1 MILPKVPVYLKILV
15 DKTSTDTFDYM
26 DVFRDKFI
34 RVWVILRD
42 KFKGFKYLSIAA
54 WTMMETYGMADWT
67 GTSLS
72 MATIATKF
80 WWSPAA

>member
-1 MILPKVPVYLKILV
+1 MILPKVPVYLKMPV
-15 DKTSTDTFDYM
+15 DKTSTDIFDSV

-34 RVWVILRD
+34 RVWVILRE
-42 KFKGFKYLSIAA
+42 KFKGFKYLSITA
-54 WTMMETYGMADWT
+54 WTMIETHKMADWT

-72 MATIATKF
+72 MATIATRF